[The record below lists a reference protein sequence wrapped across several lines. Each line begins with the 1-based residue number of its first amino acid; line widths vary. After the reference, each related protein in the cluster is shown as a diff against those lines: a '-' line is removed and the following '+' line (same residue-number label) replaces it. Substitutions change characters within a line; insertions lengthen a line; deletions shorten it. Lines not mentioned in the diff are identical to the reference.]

1 MKSVYALLN
10 AGIANSRRS
19 LDHYH
24 QVNESGMD
32 QYGRKVNVM
41 DPDEYNQQMNS
52 LNNTITSMKR
62 AIRILKT
69 HERRKK
75 HATKHRMVSFIIF
88 GVVPILITATF
99 ITQIKELGVIAGF
112 AVAWMI
118 ALTMIQCDLL

>member
-10 AGIANSRRS
+10 AGIANNRRS

-32 QYGRKVNVM
+32 QYGRKVAVM

-52 LNNTITSMKR
+52 LNSNIASMKR

-69 HERRKK
+69 HERRKQYEI
-75 HATKHRMVSFIIF
+75 KHRMVLFILF

-99 ITQIKELGVIAGF
+99 ITQIKELGAIAGF
-112 AVAWMI
+112 AIAWMI
-118 ALTMIQCDLL
+118 ALGLIQRDLL